1 MSDQKTLLEVKGL
14 KQYFDISQ
22 GFLRTR
28 PLKAVDDVSFTIRG
42 GETRGLV
49 GESGCGKTTV
59 GRSILHLYK
68 PTAGKVIFNGEEIQG
83 QQVQTIMK
91 KGLSFI
97 TDDGSLFP
105 GMSVKDNLF
114 MGAYI
119 LKDKAR
125 INEIYEKVLELFPRL
140 KERLKQTAGSMSGGE
155 RKMLAIARGLMSDP
169 KMMLIDE
176 PSLGLAPN
184 VVYQVF
190 ETLDGLTKT
199 GVTILLVEQNVNT
212 TLQIVKRAYVLEQG
226 SVATE
231 GMADE
236 LLKSPYIQK
245 TYLGIDAE

>member
-1 MSDQKTLLEVKGL
+1 MLKVEGLYAGYGKLSILRDVNFHVDKGE
-14 KQYFDISQ
+14 F
-22 GFLRTR
+22 
-28 PLKAVDDVSFTIRG
+28 VSLIG
-42 GETRGLV
+42 PNGA
-49 GESGCGKTTV
+49 GKTTTMRAISGV
-59 GRSILHLYK
+59 IR
-68 PTAGKVIFNGEEIQG
+68 PTQGKVIFDGEEIQG
-83 QQVQTIMK
+83 QAVQTIMK

-97 TDDGSLFP
+97 TDDGNLFP

-119 LKDKAR
+119 LNDKQR
-125 INEIYEKVLELFPRL
+125 KEEILEKVLELFPRL

-184 VVYQVF
+184 VVYDVF
-190 ETLDGLTKT
+190 QTLDGLTKT

-226 SVATE
+226 SIATE
-231 GMADE
+231 GLSQD
-236 LLKSPYIQK
+236 LLVSPYIQK
-245 TYLGIDAE
+245 TYLGVDAD

>member
-1 MSDQKTLLEVKGL
+1 MLKVEGMYAGYGKLSILRDVTFHVDQGE
-14 KQYFDISQ
+14 F
-22 GFLRTR
+22 
-28 PLKAVDDVSFTIRG
+28 VSLIG
-42 GETRGLV
+42 PNGA
-49 GESGCGKTTV
+49 GKTTTMRAISGV
-59 GRSILHLYK
+59 IK
-68 PTAGKVIFNGEEIQG
+68 PTAGKVIFDGEEIQG
-83 QQVQTIMK
+83 QAVQAIMK
-91 KGLSFI
+91 KGLSYI

-119 LKDKAR
+119 MKDKQR
-125 INEIYEKVLELFPRL
+125 KEEILEKVLDLFPRL

-169 KMMLIDE
+169 KMLLIDE

-184 VVYQVF
+184 VVYDVF
-190 ETLDGLTKT
+190 QTLDGLTKT

-236 LLKSPYIQK
+236 LLASPYIQK
-245 TYLGIDAE
+245 TYLGVDAD